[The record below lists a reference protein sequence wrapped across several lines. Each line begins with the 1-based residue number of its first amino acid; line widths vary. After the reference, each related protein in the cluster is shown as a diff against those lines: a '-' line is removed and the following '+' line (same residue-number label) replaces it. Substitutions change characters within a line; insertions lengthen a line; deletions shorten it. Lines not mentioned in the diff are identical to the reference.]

1 MRRMCIIT
9 HGRFAE
15 GLRNSLEMFL
25 GESQPYYTIC
35 AYTDD
40 KVQPQTQ
47 IDDFLKTAD
56 ADDTVVFLTD
66 ILGGSVNTVVMQYIQ
81 RPKTYVIAG
90 VNFPL
95 ALQLAALPEDAAAED
110 YKKTAMSMQNS
121 IQYVN
126 DYTVEKDDGDE

>member
-25 GESQPYYTIC
+25 GENQPYYTIC
-35 AYTDD
+35 AYVDEQI
-40 KVQPQTQ
+40 QPQSQ

-56 ADDTVVFLTD
+56 ADDIVVFLTD
-66 ILGGSVNTVVMQYIQ
+66 ILGGSVNTAVMQYMQ
-81 RPKTYVIAG
+81 RPNTFVIAG

-95 ALQLAALPEDAAAED
+95 ALQLAALPEDATAED
-110 YKKTAMSMQNS
+110 YKNTVMNMQKS